1 MPKSNV
7 LPKGN
12 FGLDVKIELSAKKI
26 RLRRPPR
33 PPKSML
39 EPAKARRASPSFL
52 PEVSVG
58 MENRESWYASTPCFW
73 HSTLIFGGR
82 GGGLHASRSCNL
94 LFCVDLHLLARS
106 SVHRIPGFYIT
117 IPISKPFQTVYVSEF
132 RVFLNWKCIVF
143 RKKVRSRVLA
153 VLHSMG

>member
-12 FGLDVKIELSAKKI
+12 FGLDVKIELSAKKF

-82 GGGLHASRSCNL
+82 GGRIARFKVLQSFILRRSASFGSELCAQDSRL
-94 LFCVDLHLLARS
+94 LYHNPHIEALSDRLCI
-106 SVHRIPGFYIT
+106 RI
-117 IPISKPFQTVYVSEF
+117 
-132 RVFLNWKCIVF
+132 
-143 RKKVRSRVLA
+143 
-153 VLHSMG
+153 